1 MLSQRKQYNDRQQ
14 SWPRGDKRND
24 GQQWGPATQVSVPM
38 STAAK
43 MGLQNAPRHGPA
55 NGSFL
60 RAAGPISQLQEYVQ
74 SDWLHPVPS
83 HRPILHW
90 SFDTRMGTSMIL
102 EFRAMVSFTLEGVL
116 HHAAGSWQTSKKSAQ
131 RDAAQ
136 RVLWLAMDQWSK
148 YSTDGGSTKTYNAI
162 KGNCEGNPERT
173 LELFATLLP
182 KAGTKNKRGLDWRTF
197 ASEED
202 GYKHFQAVA
211 EFDIFGV
218 RHTFPGSFCRSKAE
232 ARDDCARR
240 VLWYIKCPGYESE
253 FEVDCDSVIFSE
265 PPPLPAESLWQRDGN
280 NVEADVANEAQ
291 RLIAEQKTLLMR
303 VQNRLQKAYVHQLP
317 TGASVWDWS
326 YEFSSDSKDKLCRA
340 WVKIHIADKEF
351 KGDWCRGQ
359 KKAQFDACERVQEFL
374 DALEA
379 KKENNNADDQ
389 DEDVEKDE
397 HWQNGVN

>member
-1 MLSQRKQYNDRQQ
+1 M
-14 SWPRGDKRND
+14 
-24 GQQWGPATQVSVPM
+24 TQASLPM
-38 STAAK
+38 SSAAK
-43 MGLQNAPRHGPA
+43 VGNPR
-55 NGSFL
+55 NGTFL

-90 SFDTRMGTSMIL
+90 SFDTRMGHSMIL
-102 EFRAMVSFTLEGVL
+102 EFRAMVSFTLEGIL

-148 YSTDGGSTKTYNAI
+148 YSNDGGSAKTYNEI
-162 KGNCEGNPERT
+162 KMNCEGNPERT
-173 LELFATLLP
+173 LEMFAAMLP
-182 KAGTKNKRGLDWRTF
+182 KPGTVGAKGKNQKTMDWRMV
-197 ASEED
+197 SED
-202 GYKHFQAVA
+202 GKNFQAVA
-211 EFDIFGV
+211 DFDIFGV

-232 ARDDCARR
+232 AKDDCARR
-240 VLWYIKCPGYESE
+240 ILWYLKCPGYENE

-265 PPPLPAESLWQRDGN
+265 PPPLPNESLWQRDGN
-280 NVEADVANEAQ
+280 NVEVDVASDAQ

-326 YEFSSDSKDKLCRA
+326 YEFSSDAKDKLCRA

-374 DALEA
+374 DTLEA
-379 KKENNNADDQ
+379 KGQGMEI
-389 DEDVEKDE
+389 EDM
-397 HWQNGVN
+397 